1 MKNFIPWF
9 LTLFSSGMFI
19 VMTVAYVKQA
29 EALAQAEETTKTSES
44 TAYTGTYT
52 LSTAGADEAQL
63 SFELKSDGSFIGKSS
78 MKPDDDLIGSW
89 KVDGELLVCEGS
101 AGESTEK
108 TVIKFNKTT
117 GRLNAV
123 WEIKVMPIEEQ
134 IPEGEDGLYLK
145 KN

>member
-1 MKNFIPWF
+1 MKLI
-9 LTLFSSGMFI
+9 LITI
-19 VMTVAYVKQA
+19 A
-29 EALAQAEETTKTSES
+29 ALVLVGCGQKLNISVSDVEKTPKTSES
-44 TAYTGTYT
+44 TDYSGTYT
-52 LSTAGADEAQL
+52 LSTAGAGAAQL

-78 MKPDDDLIGSW
+78 MNPDDDLIGSW
-89 KVDGELLVCEGS
+89 KVDSELLVCEGS

-108 TVIKFNKTT
+108 TVIKFNKIT

>member
-1 MKNFIPWF
+1 MKYNKLITIAAMLVVGCGQKSNISVSDAEKIP
-9 LTLFSSGMFI
+9 
-19 VMTVAYVKQA
+19 
-29 EALAQAEETTKTSES
+29 KTSES
-44 TAYTGTYT
+44 TDYSGTYT
-52 LSTAGADEAQL
+52 LSTAGAGAAQL

-78 MKPDDDLIGSW
+78 MNPDDDLIGSW
-89 KVDGELLVCEGS
+89 KVDSELLVCEGS

-108 TVIKFNKTT
+108 TVIKFNKIT

-145 KN
+145 KS

>member
-1 MKNFIPWF
+1 MKLILIIIAALVLVGCGQKLNI
-9 LTLFSSGMFI
+9 SVSD
-19 VMTVAYVKQA
+19 A
-29 EALAQAEETTKTSES
+29 EKTPKTSES
-44 TAYTGTYT
+44 TDYSGTYT
-52 LSTAGADEAQL
+52 LSTAGAGAAQL

-78 MKPDDDLIGSW
+78 INPDDDLIGSW
-89 KVDGELLVCEGS
+89 KVDSELLVCEGS

>member
-1 MKNFIPWF
+1 MKLI
-9 LTLFSSGMFI
+9 LITI
-19 VMTVAYVKQA
+19 A
-29 EALAQAEETTKTSES
+29 ALVLVGCGQKLNISVSDVEKTPKTSES
-44 TAYTGTYT
+44 TDYSGTYT
-52 LSTAGADEAQL
+52 LSTAGDGAAQL

-78 MKPDDDLIGSW
+78 MNPDDDLIGSW
-89 KVDGELLVCEGS
+89 KVDSELLVCEGS

-108 TVIKFNKTT
+108 TVIKFNKIT

>member
-1 MKNFIPWF
+1 MKLILIIIAALVLVGCGQKLNI
-9 LTLFSSGMFI
+9 SVSD
-19 VMTVAYVKQA
+19 A
-29 EALAQAEETTKTSES
+29 EKTPKTSES
-44 TAYTGTYT
+44 TDYSGTYT

-78 MKPDDDLIGSW
+78 INPDDDLIGSW
-89 KVDGELLVCEGS
+89 KVDSELLVCEGS

-123 WEIKVMPIEEQ
+123 WEIKVIPIEEQ

>member
-1 MKNFIPWF
+1 MKLILIIIAALVLVGCGQKLNI
-9 LTLFSSGMFI
+9 SVSD
-19 VMTVAYVKQA
+19 A
-29 EALAQAEETTKTSES
+29 EKTPKTSES
-44 TAYTGTYT
+44 TDYSGTYT

-78 MKPDDDLIGSW
+78 MNPDDDLIGSW
-89 KVDGELLVCEGS
+89 KVDSELLVCEGS

-108 TVIKFNKTT
+108 TVIKFNKIT

>member
-1 MKNFIPWF
+1 MKLILITIAALVLVGCGQKLNI
-9 LTLFSSGMFI
+9 SVSD
-19 VMTVAYVKQA
+19 A
-29 EALAQAEETTKTSES
+29 EKTPKTSES
-44 TAYTGTYT
+44 TDYSGTYT
-52 LSTAGADEAQL
+52 LSTAGAGAAQL

-78 MKPDDDLIGSW
+78 MNPDDDLIGSW
-89 KVDGELLVCEGS
+89 KVDSELLVCEGS